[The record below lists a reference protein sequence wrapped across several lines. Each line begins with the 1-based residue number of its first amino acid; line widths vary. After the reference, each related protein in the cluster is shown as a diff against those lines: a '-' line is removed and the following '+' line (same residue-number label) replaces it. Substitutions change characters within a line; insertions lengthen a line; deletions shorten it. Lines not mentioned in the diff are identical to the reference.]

1 MTENTHKAGFV
12 NIVGK
17 PNVGKS
23 TLMNVLIGE
32 RLSIISSKAQT
43 TRHRIMG
50 IINEDHYQ
58 IVFSDTPGMLKPK
71 YELHKNMM
79 SFVNMSLEDADVI
92 LFVTDLFETDEEI
105 EDVIEKINQSGVP
118 VLLVINKIDLS
129 KENQLDEVT
138 AYWTQRIK
146 SETVIPISATESFN
160 TERILQEILDRL
172 PIHEPFYDKEE
183 LTDRPER
190 FFASEIVRE
199 KIFLNYKK
207 EIPYSTE
214 VAIEDFYEE
223 EKIIRIRAI
232 IYVERDSQKGII
244 IGEGGKALKRVG
256 TQARME
262 MEKFF
267 GKKIFLET
275 FVKVEDDWRKD
286 KNKLKKFGYDQ

>member
-1 MTENTHKAGFV
+1 
-12 NIVGK
+12 
-17 PNVGKS
+17 
-23 TLMNVLIGE
+23 
-32 RLSIISSKAQT
+32 
-43 TRHRIMG
+43 
-50 IINEDHYQ
+50 
-58 IVFSDTPGMLKPK
+58 
-71 YELHKNMM
+71 
-79 SFVNMSLEDADVI
+79 
-92 LFVTDLFETDEEI
+92 LFVTDLFETDAEI

-172 PIHEPFYDKEE
+172 PVHEPFYDKQE

-199 KIFLNYKK
+199 KIFLNYRK

-223 EKIIRIRAI
+223 ETIIRIRAI

-275 FVKVEDDWRKD
+275 FVKVADDWRKD